1 MIIQIPLDR
10 TCADAF
16 IEPHWCAC
24 LSWQEISIDNDN
36 VIAAAK
42 YFIQFLNSYT
52 EDHRDICEKLK
63 IKEILW
69 AAKLIPNKGI
79 INNYIF
85 FSMLIEFHVNKY

>member
-24 LSWQEISIDNDN
+24 LSWQEISTDNDN

-85 FSMLIEFHVNKY
+85 FMLIDKY